1 MMAYLEIDL
10 AKIQHNT
17 LMLKHKLEQRGLDIT
32 PVIKC
37 IAGDRTIVEA
47 LKQLGIH
54 HVGDARFSNMD
65 KLDDEDLSF
74 MMIRT
79 PNRRELKE
87 TVLKVSISIQTE
99 IETIRRI
106 NEIAASLDK
115 KHKILLMV
123 DWKDSREGIL
133 TYDIPE
139 YINEIMHMKY
149 ICLAGLAFNFMCF
162 QDIAPTE
169 EDILLI
175 NQFIQSVEKK
185 TGYPL
190 KMISGGNSSA
200 LPLLDYCTFGRI
212 NDLRIGESLFRGV
225 NTVDQQPIHYLFQDA
240 ITLKAE
246 IIEIKPRIDTV
257 KDASYLQVILDIG
270 QIDTAIKD
278 IFPMYDNV
286 RIMGATSDHLMVDLK
301 NSDFHKVGDMITF
314 KLGYQALAHSM
325 YQDTIP
331 HEYVREPGVQM
342 LVDTFQTSNE
352 KIKIK

>member
-1 MMAYLEIDL
+1 MAYLEIDL
-10 AKIQHNT
+10 AKIQYNA
-17 LMLKHKLEQRGLDIT
+17 LMLKYKLEQRGLDIT

-37 IAGDRTIVEA
+37 IAGDRPIVEA
-47 LKQLGIH
+47 LKALGIH
-54 HVGDARFSNMD
+54 HVGDARFANID
-65 KLDDEDLSF
+65 KLHDDDLSY

-79 PNRRELKE
+79 PNRRELKD
-87 TVLKVSISIQTE
+87 TVLKTSISIQTDL
-99 IETIRRI
+99 ETIHEL
-106 NEIAASLDK
+106 NQVAASLGR

-123 DWKDSREGIL
+123 DWKDSREGVL
-133 TYDIPE
+133 TYDVVE
-139 YINEIMHMKY
+139 YINEILHMKH

-162 QDIAPTE
+162 QDIPPTE

-200 LPLLDYCTFGRI
+200 LPLLDFCTFGRI
-212 NDLRIGESLFRGV
+212 NDLRIGESLFRGT

-257 KDASYLQVILDIG
+257 QDASYLQAILDVG
-270 QIDTAIKD
+270 QIDTAVKD
-278 IFPMYDNV
+278 IFPLYDNV

-301 NSDFHKVGDMITF
+301 NSDYHSVGDIMTF
-314 KLGYQALAHSM
+314 KLGYQALAQSM
-325 YQDTIP
+325 YQQTLP
-331 HEYVREPGVQM
+331 HEYVREPGIQI
-342 LVDTFQTSNE
+342 LVDTFQTADE
-352 KIKIK
+352 KVKIK